1 MEDIMAKTRYKRTQY
16 FVAAKFQIKYILYI
30 LLFLYLG
37 AAIAGYTV
45 YYTTW
50 ITLGEKLANIYP
62 RSRVISIFHTANMA
76 LLLRLLLLT
85 PLFVY
90 IGIRLSHRIAGPIF
104 RIENYIDKLM
114 SGDYSQDLTLR
125 KGDELQSIA
134 DKLSKL
140 SQKLRKDK
148 NMGG

>member
-1 MEDIMAKTRYKRTQY
+1 MAKTRYKRTQY